1 MCIKYFMS
9 CLIKA
14 GLVSMVATSFQAQ
27 AHDDLCA
34 ISSEASVIYV
44 DASARGIG
52 NGSSWEDA
60 FTDLQDALTLA
71 SQTPAEDQIW
81 IATGDYTPGGSASG
95 SYVIT
100 DGVTLLGGF
109 AGGETYHNMRDPQ
122 VYPVILSGAASSYHV
137 MYAEGADDVM
147 LNGLTITGGAADG
160 NLDSDDRNVANQVR
174 GGGLLAYDSDMRLC
188 NVSFTGNEA
197 RKFGGSIY
205 FEGGAL
211 RIADSR
217 FTNSIV
223 SRGANIPH
231 NDLEEADT
239 DGGAIAIHDARLLKV
254 SGSIFKG
261 NTAGDDGGAIATR
274 RTDVEITGSRFTGNR
289 GIGFVTRAVLPSF
302 TEDFITST
310 GGAITIQNEYQAAVG
325 GDQSHRT
332 LISDSEFTGNQSAIG
347 GVGFIL
353 AAPGSETII
362 KSCRFTGNGG
372 DAIPLTSGA
381 PNEIGLTYGR
391 GAGVLL
397 MIGMRQ
403 GDREKDQNGNFV
415 RPLHQVHV
423 SQSVFKGNQAGYGG
437 SLVLMSLDTHVEDDV
452 FIDNIGRQRAGALWS
467 LNFAGLFDQIQGL
480 VPVQGTTTVENSL
493 FENNRTLGMLETLQA
508 ENFPGV
514 ATIEEQT
521 FGGGAIS
528 NDQWGSM
535 VVKSSRFIG
544 NYSTNSDGGAIHNAT
559 SPVAFYSTLNPPAPA
574 TYESTIRVEDSVFIG
589 NYIVGSGSGGGI
601 ANGGNQVGGT
611 IVDVFGNERRDSAV
625 GSSAVISSCKFERN
639 LAADGNG
646 GAIVNW
652 NGSTLDLD
660 RGRFIMN
667 SAAEGGAVSLSGRP
681 ENHGLAEIER
691 SQFVENSATNG
702 QGGGV
707 FAINTDGE
715 IEKSRFRLNRPN
727 DVFDES
733 GLLEVSTSRDE
744 H

>member
-1 MCIKYFMS
+1 MCNKYFMS
-9 CLIKA
+9 CLVKA
-14 GLVSMVATSFQAQ
+14 GLVSLVAVSLQVK
-27 AHDDLCA
+27 AHDDICTT
-34 ISSEASVIYV
+34 SSDAPVIYV
-44 DASARGIG
+44 NASASGAG
-52 NGSSWEDA
+52 NGTSWGDA
-60 FTDLQDALTLA
+60 FPDLQSALELA
-71 SQTPAEDQIW
+71 SQSPADDRIW
-81 IATGDYTPGGSASG
+81 IATGNYTPAGTVSSA
-95 SYVIT
+95 YVIT
-100 DGVTLLGGF
+100 DGVALLGGF
-109 AGGETYHNMRDPQ
+109 SGDETDQKMRDPDA
-122 VYPVILSGAASSYHV
+122 YPVVLSGAASSYHV

-147 LNGLTITGGAADG
+147 LDGVTIAGGAADG
-160 NLDSDDRNVANQVR
+160 DLDNDDRSVANQVR
-174 GGGLLAYDSDMRLC
+174 GGGLLAYDSDIRLC

-197 RKFGGSIY
+197 RKFGGAIY

-211 RIADSR
+211 HIADSR

-223 SRGANIPH
+223 TRGANVPH

-239 DGGAIAIHDARLLKV
+239 DGGAIAIHDASLLKV
-254 SGSIFKG
+254 TRSIFRS

-274 RTDVEITGSRFTGNR
+274 RTDVEISGSRFTGNR
-289 GIGFVTRAVLPSF
+289 GIGFVTRAVLPNF
-302 TEDFITST
+302 TDDFITST
-310 GGAITIQNEYQAAVG
+310 GGAITIQNEYQADIG

-332 LISDSEFTGNQSAIG
+332 LIADSEFIDNQSAIG
-347 GVGFIL
+347 GAGFIL
-353 AAPGSETII
+353 AAPGSETTI
-362 KSCRFTGNGG
+362 KNCRFIGNGG
-372 DAIPLTSGA
+372 DAVPLTSGA

-403 GDREKDQNGNFV
+403 GDREKGENGEFV
-415 RPLHQVHV
+415 RPLHNVHV
-423 SQSVFKGNQAGYGG
+423 SQSFFKGNQAGYGG

-452 FIDNIGRQRAGALWS
+452 FMDNIGRQRAGALWS

-480 VPVQGTTTVENSL
+480 VPVQGTTTIEKSV
-493 FENNRTLGMLETLQA
+493 FRNNRTLGILETLQP
-508 ENFPGV
+508 ENFPGIS
-514 ATIEEQT
+514 TIEEQT

-528 NDQWGSM
+528 NDQWGNM

-574 TYESTIRVEDSVFIG
+574 TYESTIRIEDSVFIG
-589 NYIVGSGSGGGI
+589 NHIVGSGSGGAI

-611 IVDVFGNERRDSAV
+611 IVDVFGNERRDSAI
-625 GSSAVISSCKFERN
+625 GSSAVISRCKFERN
-639 LAADGNG
+639 QASAGNG

-652 NGSTLDLD
+652 NASTLTLD
-660 RGRFIMN
+660 RGRFVMN

-691 SQFVENSATNG
+691 SLFVRNSAVNG

-707 FAINTDGE
+707 FAIDTEGE
-715 IEKSRFRLNRPN
+715 IENTRFRSNRPN

-733 GLLEVSTSRDE
+733 GLLEISVNRE